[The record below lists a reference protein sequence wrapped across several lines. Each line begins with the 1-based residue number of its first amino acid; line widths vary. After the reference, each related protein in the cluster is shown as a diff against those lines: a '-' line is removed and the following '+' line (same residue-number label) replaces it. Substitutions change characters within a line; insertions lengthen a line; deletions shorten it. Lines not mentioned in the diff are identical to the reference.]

1 MIWQDYRKLYAN
13 ALKQYSPKFK
23 KELQNQVNTYC
34 RTQDYNAISDKALKK
49 TIYKLHLA
57 MGTKMALISE
67 SVVKK
72 SVKGVYVPMEF
83 KSQKTDAFQYAIIQ
97 VLQNDGLDQL
107 AADIT
112 DTTKEQIRRFLVE
125 SAQKNYTLPET
136 IALLRTS
143 GITDYRAELIART
156 ETGRAANI
164 GSMVGATSTGL
175 VTIKEWIAARD
186 NRTRREP
193 RDQTDHLIMDG
204 VKLSMNEKFQV
215 PNIKGR
221 LMGENG
227 RYDPMDH
234 PCDSSAS
241 AANVCNCR
249 CTLGYEAVRGPN
261 GKLLTLEDNPPIGR
275 IAVIWDALK
284 NLMGQS
290 IAKLIASLME

>member
-34 RTQDYNAISDKALKK
+34 RTLDYNKISDKALKK

-83 KSQKTDAFQYAIIQ
+83 KSANTDAFQYAIIQ

-112 DTTKEQIRRFLVE
+112 ETTKEQIRRFLIQ
-125 SAQKNYTLPET
+125 SAEQNLTLPQT

-164 GSMVGATSTGL
+164 GSMVGATATGL
-175 VTIKEWIAARD
+175 VTVKEWIAARD

-193 RDQTDHLIMDG
+193 RDHTDHLIMDG
-204 VKLSMNEKFQV
+204 TKLPMEKQFQV
-215 PNIKGR
+215 PNNQVG
-221 LMGENG
+221 LGYEL
-227 RYDPMDH
+227 MDH
-234 PCDSSAS
+234 PCDSKAS

-249 CTLGYEAVRGPN
+249 CTLGYEAVRGAN
-261 GKLLTLEDNPPIGR
+261 GKLLTLVDNPPMGR
-275 IAVIWDALK
+275 IGVIWNALQ
-284 NLMGQS
+284 NVMGQA
-290 IAKLIASLME
+290 IGKLIASLIQ

>member
-34 RTQDYNAISDKALKK
+34 RTLDYNKISDKALKK

-57 MGTKMALISE
+57 MGTKMAIISE
-67 SVVKK
+67 SAVKK
-72 SVKGVYVPMEF
+72 SVKGVYVPMEY
-83 KSQKTDAFQYAIIQ
+83 KSAKTDAFQYAIIQ

-112 DTTKEQIRRFLVE
+112 NTTKEQIRRFLIE
-125 SAQKNYTLPET
+125 STQKNYTLTET
-136 IALLRTS
+136 IALLRIS

-164 GSMVGATSTGL
+164 GSMVGATATGL
-175 VTIKEWIAARD
+175 VTVKEWIAARD

-193 RDQTDHLIMDG
+193 RDHTDHLIMDG
-204 VKLSMNEKFQV
+204 TKLPMEKQFQV
-215 PNIKGR
+215 PNNQVG
-221 LMGENG
+221 LGYEL
-227 RYDPMDH
+227 MDH
-234 PCDSSAS
+234 PCDSKAS

-249 CTLGYEAVRGPN
+249 CTLGYEAVRGAN
-261 GKLLTLEDNPPIGR
+261 GKLLTLEDNPPMGR
-275 IAVIWDALK
+275 IGVIWNALK

-290 IAKLIASLME
+290 ISKLIASLIE

>member
-34 RTQDYNAISDKALKK
+34 RTQNYNAISDKALKK

-67 SVVKK
+67 SAVKK

-83 KSQKTDAFQYAIIQ
+83 KSAKTDAFQYAIIQ

-112 DTTKEQIRRFLVE
+112 ETTKEQIRRFLIE
-125 SAQKNYTLPET
+125 SAEKNYTLTET

-164 GSMVGATSTGL
+164 GSMVGATATGL
-175 VTIKEWIAARD
+175 VTLKEWIAARD

-193 RDQTDHLIMDG
+193 RDHTDHLIMDG
-204 VKLSMNEKFQV
+204 TKLPMEKQFQV
-215 PNIKGR
+215 PNNQVG
-221 LMGENG
+221 LGYEL
-227 RYDPMDH
+227 MDH
-234 PCDSSAS
+234 PCDSKAS

-249 CTLGYEAVRGPN
+249 CTLGYEAVRGAN
-261 GKLLTLEDNPPIGR
+261 GKLLTLADNPPMGR
-275 IAVIWDALK
+275 IGVIWNALQ
-284 NLMGQS
+284 NVMGQAIS
-290 IAKLIASLME
+290 KLIASLIE

>member
-34 RTQDYNAISDKALKK
+34 RTQDYNKISDKALKK

-67 SVVKK
+67 SAVKK
-72 SVKGVYVPMEF
+72 SVKGVYLPMEY
-83 KSQKTDAFQYAIIQ
+83 KSQKTDALQYAIIQ

-107 AADIT
+107 ATDIT
-112 DTTKEQIRRFLVE
+112 NTTKEQIRRFLIE

-193 RDQTDHLIMDG
+193 RNHTDHLIMDG
-204 VKLSMNEKFQV
+204 VKLPMEKQFQV
-215 PNIKGR
+215 PNNQVG
-221 LMGENG
+221 LGYEL
-227 RYDPMDH
+227 MDH
-234 PCDSSAS
+234 PCDSKAS

-249 CTLGYEAVRGPN
+249 CTLGYEAVRGAN
-261 GKLLTLEDNPPIGR
+261 GKLLSLADNPPMGR
-275 IAVIWDALK
+275 IGVIWNALQ
-284 NLMGQS
+284 NVMGQA
-290 IAKLIASLME
+290 IGKLIASLIE

>member
-34 RTQDYNAISDKALKK
+34 RTQNFNAISDKSLKK

-67 SVVKK
+67 SAVKR
-72 SVKGVYVPMEF
+72 SVKGVYLPLEF

-112 DTTKEQIRRFLVE
+112 NTTKEQIRRFLIE
-125 SAQKNYTLPET
+125 SAEKNYTLPET
-136 IALLRTS
+136 IALLRTA

-175 VTIKEWIAARD
+175 VTIKEWISARD

-193 RDQTDHLIMDG
+193 RDHTDHLNMDG
-204 VKLSMNEKFQV
+204 VKLPMEKQFHV
-215 PNIKGR
+215 PNNQVG
-221 LMGENG
+221 LGYEL
-227 RYDPMDH
+227 MDH
-234 PCDSSAS
+234 PCDSKAS

-249 CTLGYEAVRGPN
+249 CTLGYEAVRGAN
-261 GKLLTLEDNPPIGR
+261 GKLLTLVDNPPMGR
-275 IAVIWDALK
+275 IAVIWNALQ
-284 NLMGQS
+284 NVIGQT
-290 IAKLIASLME
+290 IGKLIASLIQ

>member
-67 SVVKK
+67 SAVKK

-112 DTTKEQIRRFLVE
+112 DTTKEQIRRFLIQSQE
-125 SAQKNYTLPET
+125 QNLTMPQT

-164 GSMVGATSTGL
+164 GSQVGATATGL
-175 VTIKEWIAARD
+175 VTLKEWIAARD

-204 VKLSMNEKFQV
+204 VKLPMNEKFQV
-215 PNIKGR
+215 PNIKGK

-227 RYDPMDH
+227 RYDPMDY

-241 AANVCNCR
+241 ASNVCNCR
-249 CTLGYEAVRGPN
+249 CTLGYEAVRGAN
-261 GKLLTLEDNPPIGR
+261 GKLLSLADNPPMGR
-275 IAVIWDALK
+275 IGVIWNALQ
-284 NLMGQS
+284 NAIGQS
-290 IAKLIASLME
+290 ISKLIASLIQ

>member
-67 SVVKK
+67 SAVKK

-112 DTTKEQIRRFLVE
+112 ETTKEQIRRFLIE
-125 SAQKNYTLPET
+125 SAEKNYTLTET

-164 GSMVGATSTGL
+164 GSMVGAVATGL
-175 VTIKEWIAARD
+175 VTLKEWIAARD

-193 RDQTDHLIMDG
+193 RDHTDHLIMDG
-204 VKLSMNEKFQV
+204 TKLPMEKQFQV
-215 PNIKGR
+215 PNNQVG
-221 LMGENG
+221 LGYEL
-227 RYDPMDH
+227 MDH
-234 PCDSSAS
+234 PCDSKAS

-249 CTLGYEAVRGPN
+249 CTLGYEAVRGAN
-261 GKLLTLEDNPPIGR
+261 GKLLTLADNPPMGR
-275 IAVIWDALK
+275 IGVIWNALQ
-284 NLMGQS
+284 NVMGQA
-290 IAKLIASLME
+290 IGKLIASLIQ

>member
-34 RTQDYNAISDKALKK
+34 RTQNYNAISDKALKK

-67 SVVKK
+67 SAVKK

-83 KSQKTDAFQYAIIQ
+83 KSAKTDAFQYAIIQ

-112 DTTKEQIRRFLVE
+112 ETTKEQIRRFLIE
-125 SAQKNYTLPET
+125 SAEKNYTLTET

-164 GSMVGATSTGL
+164 GSMVGATATGL
-175 VTIKEWIAARD
+175 VTLKEWIAARD

-193 RDQTDHLIMDG
+193 RDHTDHLIMDG
-204 VKLSMNEKFQV
+204 TKLPMEKQFQV
-215 PNIKGR
+215 PNNQVG
-221 LMGENG
+221 LGYEL
-227 RYDPMDH
+227 MDH
-234 PCDSSAS
+234 PCDSKAS

-249 CTLGYEAVRGPN
+249 CTLGYEAVRGAN
-261 GKLLTLEDNPPIGR
+261 GKLLTLADNPPMGR
-275 IAVIWDALK
+275 IGVIWNALQ
-284 NLMGQS
+284 NVMGQA
-290 IAKLIASLME
+290 IGKLIASLIG

>member
-67 SVVKK
+67 SAVKK
-72 SVKGVYVPMEF
+72 SVKGVYLPLEY

-136 IALLRTS
+136 IALLRTA

-175 VTIKEWIAARD
+175 VTIKEWIATRD

-193 RDQTDHLIMDG
+193 RDHTDHLIMDG
-204 VKLSMNEKFQV
+204 TKLPMEKQFQV
-215 PNIKGR
+215 PNNQVG
-221 LMGENG
+221 LGYEL
-227 RYDPMDH
+227 MDH
-234 PCDSSAS
+234 PCDSKAS

-249 CTLGYEAVRGPN
+249 CTLGYEAVRGAN
-261 GKLLTLEDNPPIGR
+261 GKLLTLADNPPMGR
-275 IAVIWDALK
+275 IGVIWNALQ
-284 NLMGQS
+284 NVMGQAIS
-290 IAKLIASLME
+290 KLIASLIQ